1 MKKIF
6 LVCLLAWP
14 TLAWADP
21 CGMVPPISLDGEP
34 NTIIR
39 VGEQK
44 TYVFYK
50 DDIETIVIHPGFEGN
65 VDEFGMLIPFP
76 DPPSLRKVSD
86 DTFEHLEKAI
96 DPPTIT
102 YWVNRPMPVARAAGG
117 ARREKSAMAPGSP
130 AESEVRVLNE
140 EAVGMYEIAVLEA
153 GSPAALKAWMET
165 HHYRFPDGM
174 EKTCGEYITKKW
186 CFVAVKT
193 RVGQKS
199 GVDPKPGMRETQPD
213 KPKGAPFTGKVQAM
227 GFRFHSKVLEV
238 PMRLAAFNEGD
249 LHNIVY
255 VLAEDPMRAA
265 NLPKEMVTRQLS
277 GKQLY
282 KNLTEP
288 LPYVIKGGTEK
299 DMSPNDWTSLN
310 AQRDP
315 VPYTAA
321 AADLFASDLYVI
333 ERGELSHTSEQREKS
348 LLDIGERLG
357 LRGGGLDALHD
368 KELADERQAMKEESL
383 GQLKGMYLSVIDG
396 DFPRDVL
403 SRENIRFEKFRL
415 QTLVEDQDDAAVG
428 LVDPDPGLEASLSPD
443 PSFGVFATLFQQ
455 VTSIFS

>member
-1 MKKIF
+1 MKKF
-6 LVCLLAWP
+6 LIACLLVWP
-14 TLAWADP
+14 TVGWADP
-21 CGMVPPISLDGEP
+21 CGMVPPISLDDEP
-34 NTIIR
+34 STITR

-50 DDIETIVIHPGFEGN
+50 DGIETIVIHPGFEGN

-76 DPPSLRKVSD
+76 SAPSLRKVSD
-86 DTFEHLEKAI
+86 DTFAHLEKAI

-102 YWVNRPMPVARAAGG
+102 YWVNRPMRTSRAGG
-117 ARREKSAMAPGSP
+117 GTRQMAMMAPKAVSKD
-130 AESEVRVLNE
+130 EVRVLNE
-140 EAVGMYEIAVLEA
+140 EAVGMYEVAVLEA
-153 GSPAALKAWMET
+153 GSPAALKAWMES
-165 HHYRFPDGM
+165 HRYRFPDGM
-174 EKTCGEYITKKW
+174 ETVCGDYIQKKW

-199 GVDPKPGMRETQPD
+199 GIEPKPGMRETHPD

-227 GFRFHSKVLEV
+227 GFRFPSKTLEV
-238 PMRLAAFNEGD
+238 PMRLSAFNGGD
-249 LHNIVY
+249 LHNMVY
-255 VLAEDPMRAA
+255 VLAEQPMKAT
-265 NLPKEMVTRQLS
+265 NLPETMVTRQLS
-277 GKQLY
+277 GKQVY

-299 DMSPNDWTSLN
+299 DMSPNDWTDLN

-333 ERGELSHTSEQREKS
+333 ERGELSHSSEQREKA

-368 KELADERQAMKEESL
+368 KELAEERQAMKEESL
-383 GQLKGMYLSVIDG
+383 SQLNGMYLTVIDG
-396 DFPRDVL
+396 DFPRDVV
-403 SRENIRFEKFRL
+403 SRENILFEKFRL
-415 QTLVEDQDDAAVG
+415 QSLVEPTDDPEVG
-428 LVDPDPGLEASLSPD
+428 LKDPEPESEVSL
-443 PSFGVFATLFQQ
+443 PSDLAEGVFATVFQQ
-455 VTSIFS
+455 VSSIFS